1 MTRHV
6 GTKHWRKHRL
16 DSLIKRGQA
25 ADTGRVTLP
34 EHKARSS
41 LGNPIAQS
49 RAEAK
54 SRNKGESFSNR
65 NDLWRKCSLRRKKK
79 NQVEDADSQYL
90 CATTKGWKQTQEYI
104 ARAKLGIGISN
115 LL

>member
-25 ADTGRVTLP
+25 ADTGGATLP
-34 EHKARSS
+34 EYKARSS
-41 LGNPIAQS
+41 LGNLIAQS

-54 SRNKGESFSNR
+54 KE
-65 NDLWRKCSLRRKKK
+65 
-79 NQVEDADSQYL
+79 E
-90 CATTKGWKQTQEYI
+90 
-104 ARAKLGIGISN
+104 
-115 LL
+115 